1 MKSDLILMFG
11 SLVGATLL
19 ALLVGANNTGIA
31 LGVGQ
36 IAFVGATTFV
46 ILRPKP

>member
-1 MKSDLILMFG
+1 MKFDLSLMFG
-11 SLVGATLL
+11 SFVGATLF
-19 ALLVGANNTGIA
+19 ALLLGAHNTGIA

-36 IAFVGATTFV
+36 VAFVCATTFV

>member
-1 MKSDLILMFG
+1 VKFDLALMGAAF
-11 SLVGATLL
+11 VGATLIAEL
-19 ALLVGANNTGIA
+19 FGAHNTGIA

-36 IAFVGATTFV
+36 IAFLAATTYV

>member
-1 MKSDLILMFG
+1 MKFDLSLMFG

-19 ALLVGANNTGIA
+19 ALLFGANNTGIA

-36 IAFVGATTFV
+36 IAFVCATTFV

>member
-1 MKSDLILMFG
+1 VKLDLIWMFG
-11 SLVGATLL
+11 SFVGATLF
-19 ALLVGANNTGIA
+19 ALLLGAHNTGIA

-36 IAFVGATTFV
+36 IAFVCATTFV

>member
-1 MKSDLILMFG
+1 MKFDLSVMFG
-11 SLVGATLL
+11 SFAVATLL

-36 IAFVGATTFV
+36 IAFVCATTFV